1 MIKRRLSTCRAMV
14 YALDHSEC
22 AESLVALLWQ
32 NILAERT
39 PNHIIPRICLVS
51 DILYNCAA
59 MSTVPNGW
67 AFRSSFESL
76 LPEMFEHFN
85 HILRY

>member
-1 MIKRRLSTCRAMV
+1 MV

-22 AESLVALLWQ
+22 AETLVALLWH
-32 NILAERT
+32 NTLAERT
-39 PNHIIPRICLVS
+39 PTFIIPRLYLVS

-59 MSTVPNGW
+59 MSTIPNGW
-67 AFRSSFESL
+67 AFRSCFENL